1 MFGPNPPRLS
11 IFGRVARARRVVAV
25 LLRVVTRV
33 ATSAFERVIVIARGV
48 AIASF
53 FASSRCV
60 ATRRVRAL
68 SGSARRGARVRGR
81 AREGARRATPAR
93 DRTVSSNGRRGR
105 GRRGRAGG
113 RTDDERRHRA
123 TRGGD
128 AVTTRAN
135 RARKR
140 RARASGMRARGRG
153 RERATGGARGGDA
166 TTRGMSLGTL
176 DARADGARAGA
187 VRHARQRGGRRW

>member
-25 LLRVVTRV
+25 PLRVVTRV

-68 SGSARRGARVRGR
+68 SGSARRGARGR
-81 AREGARRATPAR
+81 AAR
-93 DRTVSSNGRRGR
+93 
-105 GRRGRAGG
+105 
-113 RTDDERRHRA
+113 
-123 TRGGD
+123 
-128 AVTTRAN
+128 
-135 RARKR
+135 
-140 RARASGMRARGRG
+140 
-153 RERATGGARGGDA
+153 
-166 TTRGMSLGTL
+166 
-176 DARADGARAGA
+176 DARARRPRAIGRSRRTEGAGAGGAGARA
-187 VRHARQRGGRRW
+187 VGRTTNDAIERRAAAMR